1 MAIHSSN
8 FGVTRLTKEDSRKFI
23 QQVKYGRPNQAA
35 AASLKNGQKLLREIS
50 TQGFAKVK
58 SKASR

>member
-23 QQVKYGRPNQAA
+23 QQVRYGRPNQAA

-50 TQGFAKVK
+50 AQGFATVK
-58 SKASR
+58 SKAPR